1 MPPPSARS
9 APTNASSSPLRGSAG
24 PRRRRWLPE
33 GYRTSVE
40 ELEGDLYALTVEP
53 ELAIGQRG
61 LIVRTPG
68 GNLLWEPPGYL
79 DQEAIEAV
87 RDLGGLTAVSASHPH
102 LTGASIQW
110 SHAFGGVPVL
120 VAAPDLAWIRRPDP
134 VIELWAGVRQV
145 LPEVNLHP
153 VRGTF
158 RRQRRCALGSRSG
171 WTRGAA
177 DR

>member
-1 MPPPSARS
+1 MTIWSCATCGTEHPDTEN
-9 APTNASSSPLRGSAG
+9 APAVCDICSDERQFVPATGQ
-24 PRRRRWLPE
+24 RWTTQAQMAAE
-33 GYRTSVE
+33 GYRISVE

-102 LTGASIQW
+102 LAGASIQW

-120 VAAPDLAWIRRPDP
+120 VAAAIGP
-134 VIELWAGVRQV
+134 
-145 LPEVNLHP
+145 
-153 VRGTF
+153 
-158 RRQRRCALGSRSG
+158 GSVG
-171 WTRGAA
+171 PTR
-177 DR
+177 